1 MPRKKKPTKE
11 EVKAAADR
19 AEARAKKNKPKET
32 PKPTATEAAVNK
44 GYKLISQNDLRNLL
58 KQCAGLKDD
67 LDETTGILREKIAY
81 AVDKKNLNK
90 KAFGELRKLNK
101 MEAEKLADYWDTLQA
116 YMEMAGLME
125 RMESVSR
132 LPLGDGKKGGE
143 EEAEKDEE
151 PAPPAEAVSRPRLVS
166 VNEDDKIP
174 A

>member
-1 MPRKKKPTKE
+1 MARKKKPTKE

-19 AEARAKKNKPKET
+19 AEARAKKNRPKET
-32 PKPTATEAAVNK
+32 PKPTATQAAVNK

-81 AVDKKNLNK
+81 AVDKKNLHK
-90 KAFGELRKLNK
+90 KAFAELRKLNK

-125 RMESVSR
+125 RMESVAR
-132 LPLGDGKKGGE
+132 LPLEDGKKGGDE
-143 EEAEKDEE
+143 DEKDEE
-151 PAPPAEAVSRPRLVS
+151 PAPPAEAVSRPRLVA